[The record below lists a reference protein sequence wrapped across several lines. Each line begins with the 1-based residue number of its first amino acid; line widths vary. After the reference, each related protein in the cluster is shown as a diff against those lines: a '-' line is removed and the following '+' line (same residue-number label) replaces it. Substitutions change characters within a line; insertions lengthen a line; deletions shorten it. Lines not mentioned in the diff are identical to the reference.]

1 MMQNNNSSKQ
11 NTMNMEM
18 KRPLSFSVRFQGIL
32 KHKKRQPSDHMQK
45 ISNQDN
51 DGRLCGWEKH
61 PEWWCE
67 WGSSTRMNFSR
78 LLIPVTGHHR
88 PKYKPVKFCKSIC
101 EIYSVYALSC
111 LSLTQSGT
119 NNWFT
124 ISLFPQ
130 THIGKFCSTSFLGA
144 LFSVA
149 VFLYSTVKSISC
161 YVCSIKM
168 TFYFLYCIQCFKV
181 FPDLFLKQKV
191 GSCDADTLNFSYTSI
206 PSCDLGLNS

>member
-1 MMQNNNSSKQ
+1 
-11 NTMNMEM
+11 
-18 KRPLSFSVRFQGIL
+18 
-32 KHKKRQPSDHMQK
+32 
-45 ISNQDN
+45 
-51 DGRLCGWEKH
+51 
-61 PEWWCE
+61 
-67 WGSSTRMNFSR
+67 MNFSR

-206 PSCDLGLNS
+206 PSCDLGLNSWLFDTDKDKIQNKYIKWLCIGIYSSNRPSNWSSKGQSQWEHGDHVLIAAIWYLGKGKTKMH